1 MYSRGFDVL
10 IAPNYLIFSSCSS
23 VYSVIHILSFDRLSE
38 NIWLI
43 IQVIYDTQKN
53 FFVCILIRTIQF
65 HISPFIMFN
74 FIDICVM
81 CSYWVY
87 QIDFNF
93 VWMTRI
99 EIWSDKKTDLI
110 SFLFYIP
117 YIFLT
122 FGILIF
128 FSVNVYYIIMYVKIL
143 ICVWNGR
150 FISVNHR
157 NVEADWLKY
166 NLKPAST
173 CIKLIIDLFPE
184 IKKWSFLSSCASF

>member
-1 MYSRGFDVL
+1 MNRSHWAQWFCMNKNTLKAILLLLYGIENFYDAIKLMGIFINNELYSRGFDVL

-74 FIDICVM
+74 FIDIRVM

-93 VWMTRI
+93 VWMTVI
-99 EIWSDKKTDLI
+99 DISSDKKTDLI
-110 SFLFYIP
+110 SFLFYSLHF
-117 YIFLT
+117 YLHLVFKS
-122 FGILIF
+122 
-128 FSVNVYYIIMYVKIL
+128 FSL
-143 ICVWNGR
+143 
-150 FISVNHR
+150 
-157 NVEADWLKY
+157 
-166 NLKPAST
+166 
-173 CIKLIIDLFPE
+173 
-184 IKKWSFLSSCASF
+184 

>member
-1 MYSRGFDVL
+1 MYSWGFDVL

-74 FIDICVM
+74 FIDIRVM

-93 VWMTRI
+93 VWMTGI

-110 SFLFYIP
+110 SFLFYSLHFP
-117 YIFLT
+117 YIWCTNLFLCECV
-122 FGILIF
+122 LYN
-128 FSVNVYYIIMYVKIL
+128 NVYENINM
-143 ICVWNGR
+143 CM
-150 FISVNHR
+150 
-157 NVEADWLKY
+157 
-166 NLKPAST
+166 
-173 CIKLIIDLFPE
+173 
-184 IKKWSFLSSCASF
+184 KWTFHLCDSL